1 MILIFLIIILKIK
14 FKKIVQNPLAKKKKK
29 IKFPVL
35 NKTEI
40 INYYLSCI
48 SSKYE
53 EHIIYEKNKLDSY
66 FSLKQIPEDSND
78 PLYAELKIKLLNH
91 ISKFQ
96 KQNFTEIKAF
106 FILNNIDNSMIN
118 INNIMN
124 YCDFLDCKNVYLN
137 KKYNWYIKN
146 DIITE
151 KYNISVIDI
160 LQINC
165 KDPTITCVSM
175 QNNFWIRPF
184 IIFQKE
190 TYHQ

>member
-29 IKFPVL
+29 IEFPVL

-53 EHIIYEKNKLDSY
+53 GHIRNEKNKLDSY
-66 FSLKQIPEDSND
+66 FSLKQIPEDTND

-106 FILNNIDNSMIN
+106 FILNNINFGNSMIN

-137 KKYNWYIKN
+137 KKYNWYKKMI
-146 DIITE
+146 
-151 KYNISVIDI
+151 
-160 LQINC
+160 
-165 KDPTITCVSM
+165 
-175 QNNFWIRPF
+175 
-184 IIFQKE
+184 
-190 TYHQ
+190 